1 MALFSSGPAAHTGN
15 GATKERRRAEPHSL
29 SIVAPDLVIH
39 GDLDSQ
45 GVVKVEGRV
54 TGAVR
59 AAEQVLVAPGATID
73 GDLLTREAVVG
84 GTVHGSIQA
93 ADRVEIQPQAV
104 VEGDITTRHLQVH
117 EGGRVNGV
125 VTMRMDHAPDSP
137 LARADLHA
145 GAP

>member
-1 MALFSSGPAAHTGN
+1 MALFSSGPAAQPAN
-15 GATKERRRAEPHSL
+15 GAAKERRRAEQHRL
-29 SIVAPDLVIH
+29 SIVAPDLVIT
-39 GDLDSQ
+39 GDLESQ

-59 AAEQVLVAPGATID
+59 AAEQVLVAPGATIE

-84 GTVHGSIQA
+84 GTVHGSIHA
-93 ADRVEIQPQAV
+93 AERVEIQPQAV

-125 VTMRMDHAPDSP
+125 VTMRMDNAPDLP
-137 LARADLHA
+137 LARAEFHA